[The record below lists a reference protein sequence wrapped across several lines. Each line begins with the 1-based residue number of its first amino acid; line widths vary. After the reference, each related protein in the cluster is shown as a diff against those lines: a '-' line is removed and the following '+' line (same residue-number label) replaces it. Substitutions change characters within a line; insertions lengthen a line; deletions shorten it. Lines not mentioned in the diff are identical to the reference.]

1 MALFEEQIKKY
12 IQRLL
17 LSRMRILCN
26 HGFYGLL
33 LMHMIYAV
41 DEEVE
46 TACTDGKRI
55 TFGTDFLDSLSDTE
69 LDFVMMHEVLHVV
82 LQHCLR
88 GNNCDPENFNIACDI
103 VVNSNI
109 LLEKQHEKCQHNPF
123 AIRRVNAPGS
133 ERKRRI

>member
-1 MALFEEQIKKY
+1 MALSEEKIRKY

-55 TFGTDFLDSLSDTE
+55 TFGTDFLDSLSDVE
-69 LDFVMMHEVLHVV
+69 LDFVQLNKFSGE
-82 LQHCLR
+82 Q
-88 GNNCDPENFNIACDI
+88 
-103 VVNSNI
+103 
-109 LLEKQHEKCQHNPF
+109 
-123 AIRRVNAPGS
+123 
-133 ERKRRI
+133 